1 MTSLSFR
8 DAVHLALTDVV
19 GRRRLH
25 EVLRRLDVERSAGW
39 AATPDA
45 AALQARARAARQAAI
60 ARMPA
65 LVDTLAERMAAR
77 GVTVHRAA
85 TAEDAA
91 RTIED
96 VVTAGGG
103 EVALVGGHPI
113 LEEVF
118 GEALPGAAT
127 TVADYLLRH
136 AGEPPAHPVARLAHM
151 SVRDVADLLGQVLG
165 RTVRPDIPRLVDL
178 VARRVRQG
186 VDRATVAVAGVHFA
200 DAETGT
206 LVILGEEG
214 DRRRTWLR
222 ARVYV
227 AIMGMDAV
235 VPHWEDVSLLLQ
247 VWARAA
253 TGQPMPPEVLL
264 LQGPVAGEGPQEV
277 HLIIVDNGRT
287 DILADGFGDAL
298 MCIHCGACAT
308 VCPLFREVGG
318 QVFGSPYVGPIGS
331 VLSPL
336 FWPDTHRD
344 LAYASTL
351 CGACQGACPVGIDIP
366 YLMARLRAR
375 AWEAGRTPS
384 ATRGR
389 ARLWSWLT
397 ARHPLAQ
404 TLARTGRSL
413 LRTGW
418 LKVGRMLWP
427 LPESTSFDT
436 LWRSRFQ

>member
-65 LVDTLAERMAAR
+65 LVDALAERMAAR
-77 GVTVHRAA
+77 GVIVHRAA
-85 TAEDAA
+85 TAGDAA
-91 RTIED
+91 RAVEGI
-96 VVTAGGG
+96 VTAGGE

-206 LVILGEEG
+206 LVVLGEEG

-235 VPHWEDVSLLLQ
+235 VPHWEDVPLLLQ

-264 LQGPVAGEGPQEV
+264 IQGPVAGEGPQEV

-308 VCPLFREVGG
+308 VCPLFREVGA

-351 CGACQGACPVGIDIP
+351 CGACRGACPVGIDIP
-366 YLMARLRAR
+366 HLMARLRAR

-384 ATRGR
+384 TRGR

-404 TLARTGRSL
+404 TLARAGRSL
-413 LRTGW
+413 MRAGW
-418 LKVGRMLWP
+418 LKVGRTLWP